1 VSEGG
6 HLSSNNS
13 PNELLEKERREG
25 FAREFAQHDRWL
37 FAYLMSLLGNPADA
51 QEVFQEVCVT
61 MWRDYDKYQLGT
73 SFPKWA
79 SVVALNQVRRF
90 RRERK
95 RRPAILS
102 DQAVELIASEAVGR
116 SDLMDA
122 RREAL
127 HGCVKKLNQ
136 RDSDLIQQC
145 YSGVYASFREAA
157 EHLGRPENT
166 VYKAVNR
173 IRRALHN
180 CIDRQVA
187 REGN

>member
-1 VSEGG
+1 MSDAYLTSEM
-6 HLSSNNS
+6 SD
-13 PNELLEKERREG
+13 EERREG
-25 FAREFAQHDRWL
+25 FAREVAQHDRWL

-61 MWRDYDKYQLGT
+61 MWRDYEKYQLGT

-95 RRPAILS
+95 RRPSILS
-102 DQAVELIASEAVGR
+102 DQAVELLATEAVER

-122 RREAL
+122 RRQAL

-136 RDSDLIQQC
+136 RDSELIQQC
-145 YSGVYASFREAA
+145 YSGMYATFRDVA
-157 EHLGRPENT
+157 EHLGRPANT

-173 IRRALHN
+173 IRRTLHD
-180 CIDRQVA
+180 CIDRHVS
-187 REGN
+187 REGTT